1 MTEKLIRHPFERK
14 LTKMLR
20 SLFSGVSGL
29 KAHQSKMDVIG
40 NNIANVNTYGF
51 KASRTTFRDVYYQT
65 ISSASNASGTK
76 GGANATQVGYG
87 TSVGSIDMLNTRS
100 GFASTG
106 LGTDCYIDGEGY
118 FVIKDG
124 SGNERLTQVGTFGFD
139 GNGNMVDG
147 NKNFVCGY
155 AVDKVSGKVS
165 VGGSTI
171 DFGTGNGELL
181 DGYTVKVVYAKP
193 DQMTDAAASTKIAAD
208 TAEKSLTITY
218 TPAVSGGA
226 VTGDTT
232 LTPANLQT
240 ALQNNANWSWTNNG
254 AAAPAPTDFDAAE
267 QAAITV
273 AGTAN
278 LTETTGMVAQVAHFD
293 YTKAPEKII
302 NSYGELKNL
311 SIGADGIVTGEDT
324 NGKIKV
330 IGQIALA
337 NVPNPNALTLEGN
350 SYFKPA
356 NNVGTLT
363 YYAPGSGNL
372 GALKTGGLEM
382 SNVDLANE
390 FSDMIMTQRGFQA
403 NSKIIT
409 VSDEMLDTLVNLKR

>member
-1 MTEKLIRHPFERK
+1 
-14 LTKMLR
+14 MLR

-65 ISSASNASGTK
+65 ISSSSNASGTK
-76 GGANATQVGYG
+76 GGSNASQIGYG
-87 TSVGSIDMLNTRS
+87 TSVGSIDLLNTRS

-124 SGNERLTQVGTFGFD
+124 SGNERLTQVGTFSFD

-155 AVDKVSGKVS
+155 AVDKISGKVS
-165 VGGSTI
+165 VGGSII
-171 DFGTGNGELL
+171 DFGTKNGELL
-181 DGYTVKVVYAKP
+181 DGYTVKVVYANP
-193 DQMTDAAASTKIAAD
+193 DLGTDAAASTKISAD
-208 TAEKSLTITY
+208 TAEKTLTITY
-218 TPAVSGGA
+218 TPEVASGA
-226 VTGDTT
+226 VVEPKT
-232 LTPANLQT
+232 LSPGVLQT
-240 ALQNNANWSWTNNG
+240 ALQTNANWSWTNNG
-254 AAAPAPTDFDAAE
+254 VALPGAPVGFDSAE
-267 QAAITV
+267 QAAITAV
-273 AGTAN
+273 GPAN
-278 LTETTGMVAQVAHFD
+278 LTETSGMVAQVAHFD
-293 YTKAPEKII
+293 YTKAPEKIV
-302 NSYGELKNL
+302 NTYGELKNL

-330 IGQIALA
+330 IGQLALA
-337 NVPNPNALTLEGN
+337 NVPNPSALTLEGN

-356 NNVGTLT
+356 NNVGTVT

-372 GALKTGGLEM
+372 GSLKTGGLEM

-409 VSDEMLDTLVNLKR
+409 VSDEMLETLVNLKR